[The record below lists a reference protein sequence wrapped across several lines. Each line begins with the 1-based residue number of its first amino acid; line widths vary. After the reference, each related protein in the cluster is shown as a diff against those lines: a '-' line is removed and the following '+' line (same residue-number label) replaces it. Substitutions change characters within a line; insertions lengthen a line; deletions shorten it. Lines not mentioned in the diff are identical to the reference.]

1 MKILKAAAKILPL
14 LVAVAVIAGLLIV
27 SGIKRGAMPRYK
39 GDINIPGLTSEVTV
53 YRDERGMPHI
63 YASNEHDLYLSVGYV
78 MAQERLWQMDLIRRA
93 TTGRLSE
100 IFGESMVQ
108 TDLFLRSLNM
118 PAKSKMVI
126 NNEDP
131 SIIECLKAFTEGVNV
146 FIASAGRKL
155 PPEFRILGY
164 RPDPWKL
171 EDIANIIG
179 YMGWD
184 LAASNLSADI
194 FNYKLFTKLGYNRG
208 SSLIPDFKAVTSYA
222 FPDFRLSDT
231 ALKSALEFI
240 SSLDK
245 LKALGI
251 VSFSGSNNWAVSG
264 SKTATGKPIFS
275 NDMHLGLSS
284 PGIWIEMHLVIP
296 GKLNVTGVLV
306 PGEPFVVA
314 GHNEKIAWGMTN
326 LMVDDIDLYFEKI
339 NPDNHVQY
347 YYNKE
352 WKDLIM
358 RTEVIKIKGRKSDTL
373 RLEFTHRGPII
384 SDFRGIDEA
393 SLSMRWSGF
402 DMSDEVKGVYLLN
415 RASGWED
422 FRSAISQFRSISQNF
437 AYADTE
443 GNIGLN
449 TGGGIPVRKGYGSMI
464 RNGETDEYDWK
475 GFVPFSEMPT
485 SYNPPAGYVSSAN
498 NKTVSDEYPFYIS
511 FRFFPPYRIG
521 RIRQMLDEKEKFGMD
536 DFKRMITD
544 QHSSYAALLTPYIL
558 KVSERQTDMTTLEA
572 SSLKLLKEWDYDMN
586 ADLVAPTLFEYFR
599 ISFSENLLADE
610 LGGLFPQLPAAIN
623 DYYIYKILV
632 AGPDEW
638 VDNVKTP
645 GKETLD
651 DIIQKSFTDCVK
663 ALLETYGTDTVKWKW
678 GDIHKITL
686 EHPMS
691 KVKIL
696 DRIFHLN
703 SKEYRIGGS
712 NHTVCPFGYLEGFK
726 VDYGASERHIFNT
739 ADWDESYSVIPTGI
753 SGVPGSEFYLS
764 QTGTYLAGKF
774 YKDHFSE
781 AAVKAAA
788 KYTMVLKPGPPNP
801 PEGGLK

>member
-712 NHTVCPFGYLEGFK
+712 NHTVCPFGYPEGFK
-726 VDYGASERHIFNT
+726 VDNGASERHIFNT

-764 QTGTYLAGKF
+764 QTGTYLEGKF

-781 AAVKAAA
+781 RAVKAAA
-788 KYTMVLKPGPPNP
+788 KYTMKLKPS
-801 PEGGLK
+801 K